1 MVKLLSKWQESIDR
15 KIVEAVARAST
26 MDKKTMALLSMV
38 GVVGIMGFSF
48 AGSDMVGFVTCDGA
62 HKIHMYARP
71 IAIFLAVVVFIVGIM
86 MAAFEA
92 FSKKYGHALAV
103 LLFAVVITGFL
114 WGASGALDTYG
125 QQLESSLCGQTQ

>member
-1 MVKLLSKWQESIDR
+1 MKALLRWQEVINRKVAQASIR
-15 KIVEAVARAST
+15 VIT

-48 AGSDMVGFVTCDGA
+48 AGSDITSFVTCDGA
-62 HKIHMYARP
+62 HKIRMYARP
-71 IAIFLAVVVFIVGIM
+71 IAIFLAVIVFIVGIM

-125 QQLESSLCGQTQ
+125 QQLELSLCGQQ